1 MSNPF
6 YRHSFRRII
15 FILIA
20 FLSIVLSGCA
30 PTMFNVNVKSDPEG
44 ADVKILNNK
53 QKLVFTGKTPAVA
66 SLVKHYYGGGDLT
79 YMMQIYKFG
88 YAKKTLRIAPF
99 YYFNGACV
107 ASEIGEIILLLPIMI
122 FAAKSGSP
130 NNSQFS
136 SCGSNAFLTYH
147 TYLDIKLKRKK
158 WPGFRKSK
166 SLGILKESPMVSKKT
181 GRDKKEYDKYPKPE

>member
-20 FLSIVLSGCA
+20 FLSIALSGCA

-66 SLVKHYYGGGDLT
+66 SLVKHYYGGDDLT

-107 ASEIGEIILLLPIMI
+107 AETIGDTVFLLPIWI
-122 FAAKSGSP
+122 LSARSGSA
-130 NNSQFS
+130 NNTPYTPFS
-136 SCGSNAFLTYH
+136 SCGSNAFLAYH
-147 TYLDIKLKRKK
+147 THLDIKLKRKK
-158 WPGFRKSK
+158 WPGLCKSK
-166 SLGILKESPMVSKKT
+166 SLGTLKESPVVSKKN
-181 GRDKKEYDKYPKPE
+181 R

>member
-20 FLSIVLSGCA
+20 FLSIALSGCA
-30 PTMFNVNVKSDPEG
+30 PTMFNVNVQSDPEG
-44 ADVKILNNK
+44 ANVKILNNK

-66 SLVKHYYGGGDLT
+66 SLVKHYYGGRDLT
-79 YMMQIYKFG
+79 YFMQIYKFG
-88 YAKKTLRIAPF
+88 YAKKSLYIAPF

-107 ASEIGEIILLLPIMI
+107 AKTIAETILLLPIVI

-130 NNSQFS
+130 NNTQFS
-136 SCGSNAFLTYH
+136 SCGSNAFLAYH
-147 TYLDIKLKRKK
+147 THLDIKLKRKK
-158 WPGFRKSK
+158 WPGTSEFIKNSIFLFDDTGKS
-166 SLGILKESPMVSKKT
+166 I
-181 GRDKKEYDKYPKPE
+181 